1 MKKIC
6 YGFVGL
12 LALAACDKADDNVY
26 VCDKYTVEI
35 TTSENGDTLTADIN
49 GDVVE
54 MNIAPSADGARYVAN
69 LNDTEITLW
78 NKGRDWTLFV
88 GDDEPIECK

>member
-6 YGFVGL
+6 FCVLGL
-12 LALAACDKADDNVY
+12 LTLVACERADNVY

-35 TTSENGDTLTADIN
+35 NLDESGDKLTADLN

-54 MNIAPSADGARYVAN
+54 MNIAPSASGARYVAT

-78 NKGRDWTLFV
+78 NKGHDWTLFI
-88 GDDEPIECK
+88 GDEEPIECK

>member
-49 GDVVE
+49 LSL
-54 MNIAPSADGARYVAN
+54 IH
-69 LNDTEITLW
+69 I
-78 NKGRDWTLFV
+78 
-88 GDDEPIECK
+88 

>member
-6 YGFVGL
+6 FVFVGL
-12 LALAACDKADDNVY
+12 LALTACDRADNVY

-35 TTSENGDTLTADIN
+35 TLGDTGDTLTADLN

-54 MNIAPSADGARYVAN
+54 MNIAPSGDGARYIAN

-78 NKGRDWTLFV
+78 NRGRDWTLII
-88 GDDEPIECK
+88 GDEEPVQCK

>member
-1 MKKIC
+1 MKKI
-6 YGFVGL
+6 YFVFIGL
-12 LALAACDKADDNVY
+12 LTLYGCEKSDNVY

-35 TTSENGDTLTADIN
+35 TPAADGEKLTADIN

-54 MNIAPSADGARYVAN
+54 MNIMPSADGARYVAN

-78 NKGRDWTLFV
+78 NRGRDWTLFV
-88 GDDEPIECK
+88 GDDEPIVCK

>member
-1 MKKIC
+1 MKKLLFCFI
-6 YGFVGL
+6 GL
-12 LALAACDKADDNVY
+12 VTLVACEKSDNVY

-35 TTSENGDTLTADIN
+35 NLDESGEKLTADLN

-54 MNIAPSADGARYVAN
+54 MNIAQSADGARYVAN

-78 NKGRDWTLFV
+78 NRGRDWTLIV
-88 GDDEPIECK
+88 GDEEPIECK

>member
-6 YGFVGL
+6 FLFIGV
-12 LALAACDKADDNVY
+12 LAFAGCDKPDNVY

-35 TTSENGDTLTADIN
+35 TPTEDGDTLTADIN

-54 MNIAPSADGARYVAN
+54 MNIAPSGDGARYVAN

-78 NKGRDWTLFV
+78 NRGRDWTLFV
-88 GDDEPIECK
+88 GDEEPIECK

>member
-6 YGFVGL
+6 LVFIDL
-12 LALAACDKADDNVY
+12 LVLAGCEKKDNIY

-35 TTSENGDTLTADIN
+35 TQSVDGDTLTADIN

-54 MNIAPSADGARYVAN
+54 MKIAPSADGARYVAN

-78 NKGRDWTLFV
+78 NRGRDWTLFV
-88 GDDEPIECK
+88 GDDEPITCK

>member
-1 MKKIC
+1 MKKI
-6 YGFVGL
+6 GFVLVGL
-12 LALAACDKADDNVY
+12 LSLGACDRADNVY
-26 VCDKYTVEI
+26 VCDKYSVEI
-35 TTSENGDTLTADIN
+35 TTAENGDTLTADIN

-78 NKGRDWTLFV
+78 NKGRDWMLIV
-88 GDDEPIECK
+88 GEEEPIECK

>member
-1 MKKIC
+1 MKKI
-6 YGFVGL
+6 YLVFIGL
-12 LALAACDKADDNVY
+12 LVLAGCEKKDDIY

-35 TTSENGDTLTADIN
+35 TQSVDGGTLTADIN

-54 MNIAPSADGARYVAN
+54 MKIAPSADGARYVAN

-78 NKGRDWTLFV
+78 NRGRDWTLFV
-88 GDDEPIECK
+88 GDDEPITCK

>member
-1 MKKIC
+1 MKKFVF
-6 YGFVGL
+6 GFVGL
-12 LALAACDKADDNVY
+12 LTLGACERADNVY

-35 TTSENGDTLTADIN
+35 TVGESGEVLTADIN

-54 MNIAPSADGARYVAN
+54 MNIVPSADGARYVAN

-78 NKGRDWTLFV
+78 NRGRDWTLII
-88 GDDEPIECK
+88 GDEEPIECK

>member
-6 YGFVGL
+6 LVFIGL
-12 LALAACDKADDNVY
+12 LVLAGCEKKDNIY

-35 TTSENGDTLTADIN
+35 TQSVDGDTLTADIN

-54 MNIAPSADGARYVAN
+54 MKIAPSADGARYVAN

-78 NKGRDWTLFV
+78 NRGRDWTLFV
-88 GDDEPIECK
+88 GDDEPITCK

>member
-6 YGFVGL
+6 FCVLGL
-12 LALAACDKADDNVY
+12 LTLVACERADNVY

-35 TTSENGDTLTADIN
+35 TVGESGEVLTADIN

-54 MNIAPSADGARYVAN
+54 MNIVPSADGARYVAN

-78 NKGRDWTLFV
+78 NRGRDWTLII
-88 GDDEPIECK
+88 GDEEPIECK